1 MIHLLRLE
9 LIKMKRSRYTYVL
22 LAILL
27 TAVGSY
33 YFYVNQKDMGLYE
46 AQAMIAESLDSHQQA
61 YEQAMKEIEEV
72 EKREGMVDYVLQNFL
87 EVTKRQFEA
96 HQMMFE
102 GVTNHDWSLYW
113 QGEIMNTLRM
123 EENKKEE
130 LQTIVKSYRW
140 PTPFTVLSTMEQ
152 VRWMEENSIQPV
164 FPTNYASWHS
174 LYDEEYDSP
183 LIKDLVTDAAEKYS
197 SSGFFFIYYL
207 FGYGFGL
214 LGLFFVL
221 FLFTD
226 ILTKEGFGKN
236 GPIQMLRTQPIR
248 KSMFW
253 ISKWLTVMGGS
264 LLLVFLITMT
274 GLGLGGFFNRLGDW
288 NYPVLIYGPERTY
301 TFLTMTEFLFRG
313 LGLFLLILALGFS
326 LLFLFS
332 VLTNRAVLAIGLTV
346 AVIILGQMLTE
357 QASLLTWSHWL
368 PFHYFEV
375 YPILN
380 GEYAVINE
388 NELFTYRQ
396 AMLSLSICTLIVLVA
411 TFGAVKLRKGVMS

>member
-1 MIHLLRLE
+1 
-9 LIKMKRSRYTYVL
+9 
-22 LAILL
+22 
-27 TAVGSY
+27 
-33 YFYVNQKDMGLYE
+33 
-46 AQAMIAESLDSHQQA
+46 
-61 YEQAMKEIEEV
+61 
-72 EKREGMVDYVLQNFL
+72 
-87 EVTKRQFEA
+87 
-96 HQMMFE
+96 
-102 GVTNHDWSLYW
+102 
-113 QGEIMNTLRM
+113 
-123 EENKKEE
+123 
-130 LQTIVKSYRW
+130 
-140 PTPFTVLSTMEQ
+140 
-152 VRWMEENSIQPV
+152 
-164 FPTNYASWHS
+164 
-174 LYDEEYDSP
+174 
-183 LIKDLVTDAAEKYS
+183 
-197 SSGFFFIYYL
+197 
-207 FGYGFGL
+207 
-214 LGLFFVL
+214 
-221 FLFTD
+221 
-226 ILTKEGFGKN
+226 
-236 GPIQMLRTQPIR
+236 
-248 KSMFW
+248 
-253 ISKWLTVMGGS
+253 MGGS

-346 AVIILGQMLTE
+346 AIIILGQMLTE